1 MAITDLS
8 GKKRKQAQAQGVKE
22 RNFARSQ
29 KSNGNV
35 QAKKITYTKE
45 KEAPVNAGGNFFA
58 GAGYLG
64 EKLAAGFVQT
74 VEGAWDYLSGT
85 ATQAFGD
92 LTNNQAA
99 RDAAYGIFNNQ
110 WWDGEFYQ
118 HADKWY
124 NPDNG
129 MTVAGDVAGGIGT
142 SLPAIA
148 ANFAN
153 FAVPGL
159 GTGLSIGVAGLGA
172 AGNATSEA
180 VQQTGSLDWSK
191 IGYGAMVGATEG
203 GIEYLSSKIGVGT
216 GRIMKNISDTAVGK
230 AASQLTKRGMFNL
243 AKELGKDFVSE
254 AAEEAVAEIMAPVY
268 ARMTYDPDAQ
278 FATPEQVW
286 YAAFVGGMS
295 GILMG
300 GVGDAVNAAK
310 SRVIGGNITKNQ
322 GEMDKVL
329 RNASRIAELY
339 DKGGI
344 ESDTMKSVSD
354 TYQKLQASMAK
365 SKDGKVTSY
374 QKKLVGDLAQLNT
387 AATFETYAAQRAYD
401 IVQNIDAF
409 VEKASAYKYT
419 DPEGNPITV
428 TKEALLK
435 GVEIG
440 KDGNINR
447 KSLIKAI
454 RNNRDL
460 QFFALM
466 DMAGRMQM
474 DTAAFTKASMEG
486 VTGAND
492 LDIARY
498 LEQASPEQKAQLA
511 SALGYE
517 TLDTVSADDFNARV
531 AAYAGSS
538 KYKTAKRI
546 MEASEARRDDKADG
560 KIPKR
565 FSKKED
571 GTYVFESD
579 GNKIAVTKEG
589 ETYSVY
595 DYTSEEAVTDL
606 SKTELNRMLGKYA
619 ETHAIKHSAET
630 TTATET
636 TEAKPKA
643 KKTDAAVTADI
654 EAFAKERVKGY
665 SKLLPAEKTLVRR
678 VIRQGKAMGIA
689 YDILTAYANVCAHA
703 KILVQFKRNLRTASG
718 AKTNGWYDKNKN
730 AIVVDP
736 EATNGVG
743 RVLIHELDHAIR
755 TGAAKGGKDIV
766 YFDVIEKLDEKTR
779 KQITEAYSADVK
791 PLSTK
796 DDRLKNAVNE
806 FNAGTRRQID
816 VATTFDEMNAYYAET
831 VLTAEATVERLVADH
846 PSLKDKILGFFS
858 KAKTDYKDVPFLDK
872 AAESYYKRYE
882 KLFRKFAEKNAGGLV
897 ASVSEGKFKAIRP
910 SNELG
915 VKHNLAFAKD
925 HRAKLEKQHKSY
937 DLKEYD
943 LAVEM
948 FKGISEELDSAFL
961 SEWNDKDGKR
971 KPFKVFKDQMGYKHN
986 VELSTECVK
995 GVALFEAI
1003 DSIVQKQI
1011 SKTVG
1016 DAGIHTAEKQLLY
1029 DLLQK
1034 RGFQIPCAICYVEQ
1048 ARQREGK
1055 IIENFLDGN
1064 EEKLG
1069 WNQTIDKIEKLMA
1082 ADGHAYTFGNFNRM
1096 LATDAY
1102 SPEKAADMTDEQFEA
1117 FNKAFR
1123 TLANEYIDRE
1133 NERRAQTNK
1142 KLLPRINSVTPSS
1155 VSKSLPATANLDI
1168 KLLRTFFLDPS
1179 LRMRIADDL
1188 LYSSLTTLN
1197 LATHHQKLYALF
1209 NQQGGQQTYKLKQA
1223 PIVYWGEILGKKKT
1237 PKDIRTEGSFRIQSN
1252 SDFQLYSF
1260 LDYVQMFVDLSAKGY
1275 SLHAYTKTLTQL
1287 KLFGLSGGKINASLI
1302 PRVKVYHHKNG
1313 EVDVEKTMENAGL
1326 DESGNPIYDDVEGIP
1341 HEETFMIL
1349 EDSEY
1354 SRNCTGICIGYSDK
1368 HILKLLDDPHVQLII
1383 GFHDTT
1389 NDTSKRYRGA
1399 KYSTNYNGFNEAV
1412 KVVSKDK
1419 FETVHL
1425 SFNEFVMQAE
1435 AALGYNVDTRKAKK
1449 ESVEYNGKTYK
1460 ADDIPRLAVAMY
1472 LQYCADHNML
1482 PAYSRTGIDFS
1493 KHPNYYK
1500 LLGDYGLYDSQGH
1513 YAPQGAVSFKLPSKV
1528 PYLDANGK
1536 KAYQSTKAYIKEHL
1550 QGELAVRESLAKM
1563 LKDDGEGSFMDE
1575 YTKGAKAIRENGGRY
1590 APKVEPQV
1598 NADTINI
1605 APAGV
1610 KQSLPLSATKAVETF
1625 GTTSDVTKAGFVL
1638 PDGRMLN
1645 FERNGGVRHDR
1656 IAEVYDG
1663 VKGDAAVNAFIQ
1675 EGNVRIK
1682 ATAPGI
1688 ELSSEHMPTVP
1699 QRNALNRFISRMLRE
1714 KGRFYVDI
1722 TDVNGRDVNT
1732 FEYDSEATA
1741 EDVMWDL
1748 RGYYGA
1754 ESTEATDGVKH
1765 SLPLDI
1771 NTEGMS
1777 EDAKIETQDVV
1788 SNLKRRRMS
1797 ATYLTSYATY
1807 TSERMDREIKSSMAR
1822 FSPDYAKSY
1831 ITWVNPLDFLNATTT
1846 SDKEIEVIRQKA
1858 GELDVE
1864 RLAAQE
1870 QTMYLHVDF
1879 ETGEIVGHE
1888 GRHRMTALWKAGVE
1902 NVAVIIDASYDDR
1915 KHTKPISIM
1924 HLKGQTFTYRS
1935 EDGEIY
1941 RRKGSDF
1948 FLHNMLPLSE
1958 RFADAARQLFA
1969 FEGNK
1974 GVKFSLPLDGSGDS
1988 TFDPRAVLDKG
1999 TPRATGKA
2007 NMTVAQLARVLANNT
2022 RMKVFSRQEALKIVN
2037 NFSASD
2043 LLTEKTRNELATQI
2057 WTLLNDA
2064 PDPDYREASIRNM
2077 AEFIAARIMTEAKYD
2092 NRNPDAVED
2101 ASYTVSNLHT
2111 YVQRVTFSDAYR
2123 QEIKSKVGE
2132 DGWRSIVSRWGL
2144 KKRFGAGTPMDVV
2157 MWDIVSEVKGFEGM
2171 AEMHPVDAFI
2181 EIDRRY
2187 SEALAVLR
2195 KDDITLWETMDD
2207 AQAEAF
2213 VEGIAR
2219 DIRDAFMSGGNKSK
2233 LANILNNSADYYK
2246 ARAEQRKHEFKELV
2260 NDIQYLCDKLKNLKS
2275 GALDNATQSAEH
2287 PFKASLETLANVKWR
2302 GRILTPKT
2310 IRKHFSDL
2318 YIWYTSDVT
2327 KQILGYKD
2335 DQNTGMYSPYIVS
2348 AMENIL
2354 LSSKE
2359 NQPLTVYDL
2368 ELIKQIVS
2376 HAIAIS
2382 ENYNKVWKNGKLVD
2396 ALPEAEKY
2404 IEVMHDTL
2412 AVKTMGA
2419 VSKLFQAYRASFND
2433 PKAYMRY
2440 ADKYMDGGFFTET
2453 FDSIRAA
2460 SDSAAVAEMDL
2471 LKELDAFND
2480 EHRSYVRETSEQKV
2494 KFRGQEIP
2502 KQTLITVYMTTKR
2515 EHSWAG
2521 LALNGYQY
2529 RVGNAEFRLNPFTTE
2544 EDLTYDEM
2552 QAVIGQAQSEME
2564 QLLTDVDKQYIAILE
2579 KGYLRA
2585 KEIKAKRD
2593 MARLGFTNA
2602 IEGYYVPLKRANMAT
2617 TIDQQFLPINT
2628 ASNSSFNKNT
2638 VKGAA
2643 QSLEILPADDLFRRH
2658 IHEVCQ
2664 YAYLSPAIESFDV
2677 LWNLDTSGNR
2687 NNPRSLKTVYHSV
2700 NAAADIDA
2708 KGFRAEVRKRLDMES
2723 YFRDLIQ
2730 DVQGTKRVKE
2740 NPVISKMRG
2749 AYAVAGLGLNP
2760 KVWITQL
2767 SSLGASLSV
2776 LNAKSL
2782 ASVIPTAKRL
2792 GFGKDVDLYCRLAEH
2807 RNYSNAAASAQAVMD
2822 LKTGKANEGFERFKE
2837 FVMHPIG
2844 KMDRFVVMMEF
2855 VACQNYIASHNAGN
2869 PDLALGTEQNKIEAG
2884 KLLTEVIHNTQQGSL
2899 ATEKSA
2905 ASRGGETEKLLT
2917 MFRSDQIKVDS
2928 RVISSFE
2935 EMLVKARAYRVMKNN
2950 PGKYS
2955 AEQINSAKKRC
2966 KAASKQFGKSM
2977 AALLTTAT
2985 IMALVARWFRFRRNK
3000 EDENEW
3006 LKMLGE
3012 FIGNLF
3018 GGLPIFT
3025 DIYSYFV
3032 EGYDIDNFA
3041 LSAINDL
3048 LGSIS
3053 NIYTTIRKATEGTAT
3068 LQDWMGGIKSV
3079 LFSFANFTGVPV
3091 RNVYNEITG
3100 WIRRI
3105 SSGAGKK
3112 IDNAFYGTYAGEFK
3126 EAIERNDMSRAYAI
3140 IEILAG
3146 ESLDGAES
3154 AVVDGFYD
3162 LNKRLLKQ
3170 NKSIILPADCPASIT
3185 VGGKKI
3191 EFTTAEQAKI
3201 QQRFASKAES
3211 DFKKLFASEAY
3222 KSMTAAQKRAAV
3234 AAINSARLHECIEYA
3249 TNKDTGDTNIL
3260 GAKAVTFST
3269 FAQYKGI
3276 INGIE
3281 SDKDKDGNT
3290 ISGSKQAKVV
3300 AAIKKLK
3307 VSDEQKLFLIM
3318 VSGYTVKAGDFAG
3331 ISEKSAKKRVASF
3344 IAGLS
3349 SLTKAE
3355 KEELA
3360 KKCGFEVKNGVIQ
3373 TK

>member
-1 MAITDLS
+1 MAITHLS
-8 GKKRKQAQAQGVKE
+8 ENKRKKAHAQGVKE

-129 MTVAGDVAGGIGT
+129 MKVAGDVAGGIGT
-142 SLPAIA
+142 STPALL
-148 ANFAN
+148 ANLAN

-159 GTGLSIGVAGLGA
+159 GTGLSIGVSTLGA

-191 IGYGAMVGATEG
+191 LAYGAQVGATEG
-203 GIEYLSSKIGVGT
+203 AIEYLSSKIGVGT

-268 ARMTYDPDAQ
+268 ARMTYDQNAQ

-300 GVGDAVNAAK
+300 GSGDVINTAK
-310 SRVIGGNITKNQ
+310 SRVIGGNVAKNQ
-322 GEMDKVL
+322 TEVDKVL
-329 RNASRIAELY
+329 RSARQIAEFY
-339 DKGGI
+339 EQSGV
-344 ESDTMKSVSD
+344 ESETMKSISA
-354 TYQKLQASMAK
+354 KLKSLEASMAK
-365 SKDGKVTSY
+365 SGNAVGNVLRSEH
-374 QKKLVGDLAQLNT
+374 QKKLLGDLAQLNT
-387 AATFETYAAQRAYD
+387 AAAFETYAAQRAYD

-428 TKEALLK
+428 SKEALLK
-435 GVEIG
+435 GV
-440 KDGNINR
+440 KVDKNGNINR

-454 RNNRDL
+454 RENRDL
-460 QFFALM
+460 QYFALM

-474 DTAAFTKASMEG
+474 DTSAFTEASKQG

-492 LDIARY
+492 LDLARY
-498 LEQASPEQKAQLA
+498 LEQATDTEKASLA
-511 SALGYE
+511 RALGVQNLE
-517 TLDTVSADDFNARV
+517 TLSADEFNSRV
-531 AAYAGSS
+531 AFYNKDSAIS
-538 KYKTAKRI
+538 KELNNIAQIADSVKDVAAEGAIPSRF
-546 MEASEARRDDKADG
+546 RR
-560 KIPKR
+560 R
-565 FSKKED
+565 ND
-571 GTYVFESD
+571 GTYLYESD
-579 GNKIAVTKEG
+579 GNKIAIVKQG
-589 ETYSVY
+589 DSYAIY
-595 DYTSEEAVTDL
+595 DYKTGRTASRLTKSELD
-606 SKTELNRMLGKYA
+606 RMLKDYNERHGRRDSAEVTTETKTATKA
-619 ETHAIKHSAET
+619 ETA
-630 TTATET
+630 
-636 TEAKPKA
+636 EAKNA
-643 KKTDAAVTADI
+643 EV
-654 EAFAKERVKGY
+654 EAFANERVKGY

-678 VIRQGKAMGIA
+678 VIRQGKALGVA
-689 YDILTAYANVCAHA
+689 DDILTAYANVCAHS
-703 KILVQFKRNLRTASG
+703 KILVQFKRGIGT
-718 AKTNGWYDKNKN
+718 KN
-730 AIVVDP
+730 AQGEFVESNGYYDDVRNVIVANP
-736 EATNGVG
+736 NATNGVG

-755 TGAAKGGKDIV
+755 TSEPKRGKAGKAKTFSEAIKGVAEETKAQIKTAYGKDVETIN
-766 YFDVIEKLDEKTR
+766 DET
-779 KQITEAYSADVK
+779 
-791 PLSTK
+791 
-796 DDRLKNAVNE
+796 
-806 FNAGTRRQID
+806 
-816 VATTFDEMNAYYAET
+816 NAYYAET
-831 VLTAEATVERLVADH
+831 VLSAEATVERLVADR

-858 KAKTDYKDVPFLDK
+858 KAKADYKDVPFLDK
-872 AAESYYKRYE
+872 AAESYYQKY
-882 KLFRKFAEKNAGGLV
+882 KKMFDKFAKRNAGGLV

-910 SNELG
+910 SNALG
-915 VKHNLAFAKD
+915 LKHNLALVNE
-925 HRAKLEKQHKSY
+925 HRAKLEKKYESY

-943 LAVEM
+943 LAVDM
-948 FKGISEELDSAFL
+948 FKSVAKKLDSEFL
-961 SEWNDKDGKR
+961 KAWNAKDGKNQ
-971 KPFKVFKDQMGYKHN
+971 PFTVFKEQSGYPFN
-986 VELSTECVK
+986 AELSTECVK
-995 GVALFEAI
+995 GIALFEAI
-1003 DSIVQKQI
+1003 DAIVQRQI
-1011 SKTVG
+1011 AETVG
-1016 DAGIHTAEKQLLY
+1016 DAGIHIAEKQLLY
-1029 DLLQK
+1029 DLLHK

-1048 ARQREGK
+1048 ARQREG
-1055 IIENFLDGN
+1055 IVIERFLNGT
-1064 EEKLG
+1064 ETKLG
-1069 WNQTIDKIEKLMA
+1069 WNQVLDKIETLMA
-1082 ADGHAYTFGNFNRM
+1082 EDGNPYTFGSFSRM
-1096 LATDAY
+1096 IATDAY
-1102 SPEKAADMTDEQFEA
+1102 TPAEAATMTDAQDASFK
-1117 FNKAFR
+1117 KAFR
-1123 TLANEYIDRE
+1123 QVANEYIDQVNEQRKEERKALYSHVE
-1133 NERRAQTNK
+1133 NMSTAAVEKVLTK
-1142 KLLPRINSVTPSS
+1142 KGTE
-1155 VSKSLPATANLDI
+1155 TI
-1168 KLLRTFFLDPS
+1168 KLLRAIYLDTAVR
-1179 LRMRIADDL
+1179 LRFPDDV

-1197 LATHHQKLYALF
+1197 LATSHNDVFKLF
-1209 NQQGGQQTYKLKQA
+1209 NALEGQAGYKTKQA
-1223 PIVYWGEILGKKKT
+1223 QIVYWGDILNKKYDKS
-1237 PKDIRTEGSFRIQSN
+1237 KVRKKGGLRIQSN

-1260 LDYVQMFVDLSAKGY
+1260 LDYVQMFVDLSAKGQ

-1302 PRVKVYHHKNG
+1302 PRVKVYRDANG
-1313 EVDVEKTMENAGL
+1313 NVDEAKTMENAGL
-1326 DESGNPIYDDVEGIP
+1326 DENGNPIYDDVEGIP
-1341 HEETFMIL
+1341 HEEAFMIL
-1349 EDSEY
+1349 EDPEY
-1354 SRNCTGICIGYSDK
+1354 SKNCAGICIGYSDK
-1368 HILKLLDDPHVQLII
+1368 HIAKLLDDPHVQLII

-1389 NDTSKRYRGA
+1389 SDTSKRYRGA

-1412 KVVSKDK
+1412 KVVSNEK
-1419 FETVHL
+1419 FKTVHL
-1425 SFNEFVMQAE
+1425 SFNEFIMQAE

-1449 ESVEYNGKTYK
+1449 ESIEYNGKTYK
-1460 ADDIPRLAVAMY
+1460 VDDIPRLAVAMY

-1513 YAPQGAVSFKLPSKV
+1513 YAPQGAVSYKLPEKI
-1528 PYLDANGK
+1528 PYLTVDGK
-1536 KAYQSTKAYIKEHL
+1536 KAYLSTKKYLKGRL
-1550 QGELAVRESLAKM
+1550 KGELAVRESLAKM

-1575 YTKGAKAIRENGGRY
+1575 YTKGAKAIRENGGVY
-1590 APKVEPQV
+1590 VPEVEPQV
-1598 NADTINI
+1598 DADTINI

-1722 TDVNGRDVNT
+1722 TDVNGSDVNT

-1748 RGYYGA
+1748 RKYYGA
-1754 ESTEATDGVKH
+1754 ESTVAPEGVKH
-1765 SLPLDI
+1765 SLPLDGSGDVARAKGVVSALAKYESNVYFERDFLEELRARTGDAKYI
-1771 NTEGMS
+1771 EILRRWHRSAGRYSDNAKMLKYAASIVEGLGDIADMDAVSAFIEMDKRYTEALDTLKSNGISS
-1777 EDAKIETQDVV
+1777 EDVV
-1788 SNLKRRRMS
+1788 
-1797 ATYLTSYATY
+1797 AEA
-1807 TSERMDREIKSSMAR
+1807 
-1822 FSPDYAKSY
+1822 
-1831 ITWVNPLDFLNATTT
+1831 
-1846 SDKEIEVIRQKA
+1846 
-1858 GELDVE
+1858 
-1864 RLAAQE
+1864 RLAARKQAKTKKAKE
-1870 QTMYLHVDF
+1870 NAPKKSEGAERILGVRRSPFDAKKTLKKFRGYPTVNKMSV
-1879 ETGEIVGHE
+1879 GEI
-1888 GRHRMTALWKAGVE
+1888 KK
-1902 NVAVIIDASYDDR
+1902 II
-1915 KHTKPISIM
+1915 
-1924 HLKGQTFTYRS
+1924 
-1935 EDGEIY
+1935 
-1941 RRKGSDF
+1941 
-1948 FLHNMLPLSE
+1948 
-1958 RFADAARQLFA
+1958 
-1969 FEGNK
+1969 
-1974 GVKFSLPLDGSGDS
+1974 
-1988 TFDPRAVLDKG
+1988 
-1999 TPRATGKA
+1999 
-2007 NMTVAQLARVLANNT
+2007 ANNT
-2022 RMKVFSRQEALKIVN
+2022 KMRVYSKKEVLEMVN
-2037 NFSASD
+2037 KFTNAN
-2043 LLTEKTRNELATQI
+2043 LVKAKTINEVANNI
-2057 WTLLNDA
+2057 WQLLNDA
-2064 PDPDYREASIRNM
+2064 PDPDYRDMRIRQT
-2077 AEFIAARIMTEAKYD
+2077 AEFIAAKFMTSVKLE
-2092 NRNPDAVED
+2092 NPNIDAEQIENATYLVNQLDTYLKGITFGDDFLVELGNKTGTKTLL
-2101 ASYTVSNLHT
+2101 AGKTRAQAIIN
-2111 YVQRVTFSDAYR
+2111 
-2123 QEIKSKVGE
+2123 
-2132 DGWRSIVSRWGL
+2132 RWGAPVNSA
-2144 KKRFGAGTPMDVV
+2144 GVGTPIDVMLSDV
-2157 MWDIVSEVKGFEGM
+2157 LGNVKGFEGIS
-2171 AEMHPVDAFI
+2171 EMSAVDALLYI
-2181 EIDRRY
+2181 DSKYREAKQVLKKQNLTWWEADKGKAETLIQEI
-2187 SEALAVLR
+2187 S
-2195 KDDITLWETMDD
+2195 
-2207 AQAEAF
+2207 
-2213 VEGIAR
+2213 R
-2219 DIRDAFMSGGNKSK
+2219 DIRQAFESGGERST
-2233 LANILNNSADYYK
+2233 LANILGRNTEYYIRQ
-2246 ARAEQRKHEFKELV
+2246 AQMANMDRAEAGQYNNLYNRIVYLANRMKDLKADLV
-2260 NDIQYLCDKLKNLKS
+2260 N
-2275 GALDNATQSAEH
+2275 NATQGTNH
-2287 PFKASLETLANVKWR
+2287 PFKGTFETLSGIIRAEKM
-2302 GRILTPKT
+2302 LTPAP
-2310 IRKHFSDL
+2310 IRQQIAYLHAWYVSKPTKDL
-2318 YIWYTSDVT
+2318 
-2327 KQILGYKD
+2327 LGYKSD
-2335 DQNTGMYSPYIVS
+2335 EDPGVYSDTIAA
-2348 AMENIL
+2348 AMETIAL
-2354 LSSKE
+2354 AEDQQAKFS
-2359 NQPLTVYDL
+2359 VYEMQCLDS
-2368 ELIKQIVS
+2368 IMS
-2376 HAIAIS
+2376 HAIAIVK
-2382 ENYNKVWKNGKLVD
+2382 NYQKVWKNGKLVD

-2419 VSKLFQAYRASFND
+2419 ISKLFQAYRASFND

-2529 RVGNAEFRLNPFTTE
+2529 RVGNAEFRLNPFTTA

-2579 KGYLRA
+2579 KGYLKA

-2617 TIDQQFLPINT
+2617 TIDQQFLPVNT

-2760 KVWITQL
+2760 KVWLTQL

-2776 LNAKSL
+2776 LDAKSL
-2782 ASVIPTAKRL
+2782 ASVIATAKRL
-2792 GFGKDVDLYCRLAEH
+2792 GLGKDVDLYCRLAEH

-2985 IMALVARWFRFRRNK
+2985 IMALVARAFRFTRNK

-3053 NIYTTIRKATEGTAT
+3053 NISTTIRKATEGTAT

-3126 EAIERNDMSRAYAI
+3126 EAIDRNDMSKAYAI

-3154 AVVDGFYD
+3154 AVVDGFHS
-3162 LNKRLLKQ
+3162 LNQRLLKQ
-3170 NKSIILPADCPASIT
+3170 GKDIILPADCPASIT

-3222 KSMTAAQKRAAV
+3222 KSMTSAQKRAAV

-3249 TNKDTGDTNIL
+3249 TNKDTGDSNIL

-3290 ISGSKQAKVV
+3290 ISGSKRAKVV

-3318 VSGYTVKAGDFAG
+3318 VSGYSVKAGDFAG